1 MPLKN
6 ITVFSTRH
14 GNDPLPGGGTVF
26 RLNSVVGHEG
36 EILDFIHVHA
46 GNVWQRFVRVGGN
59 TWVGSKLYVDN
70 QPRFHRRNILK
81 YKQYQLGVDGVHRIG
96 AIRVAAV
103 EAELYL
109 RDHLGGVL
117 FVEKDVPILTEEL
130 AAIRN
135 AEIRGEPV
143 HVPEPRLIPEQV
155 PVNWFAA
162 RLNVNPAAEVAMPQF
177 RPAMQRAQVLANLD
191 DIHMMHQIAEE
202 RILAAKKP
210 PRVLKE
216 QPAINIQ
223 SIADKEILAFEKKI
237 NAKQDIDVCSFF
249 TISEQGNVHRKFG
262 TICHSDL
269 FGGERPR
276 ALIYD
281 EVRAYYRTSNCQLEY
296 AEYVDYLINKSVFK
310 GCFNTELDSALDTG
324 VTYDLD
330 EPGIMVYASAI
341 MLRQP
346 SEHAHQMGDVA
357 LFARSITD
365 GDWIAAWVLAQ
376 LFSEEKQGVFTR
388 GYWENRHRLFGETFS
403 FEGMAKFFNKGPIP
417 KDNAYW
423 KPAKEWD
430 GSGRW
435 QTSDNLTGDCPGRS
449 VSDTLAEMFPGLNRW
464 GDDDK
469 KYTRDDVIKVYNKYK
484 EMGNA

>member
-6 ITVFSTRH
+6 IAAFFTR
-14 GNDPLPGGGTVF
+14 NVNCPLPNGAVF
-26 RLNSVVGHEG
+26 RLSPNRDKIGCIV
-36 EILDFIHVHA
+36 DFAYIHANNEWQKFLRIGPIRWTASRVHDD
-46 GNVWQRFVRVGGN
+46 
-59 TWVGSKLYVDN
+59 LEL
-70 QPRFHRRNILK
+70 RFHKRYILK
-81 YKQYQLGVDGVHRIG
+81 FKEYQLGVDGVHRIG
-96 AIRVAAV
+96 AIRVSAFQ
-103 EAELYL
+103 AEVYL
-109 RDHLGGVL
+109 KGLLGGEL
-117 FVEKDVPILTEEL
+117 NSDVINVHTEEL
-130 AAIRN
+130 LAIRD
-135 AEIRGEPV
+135 AEVVGFAEEGINVRADLAVFRDDIPN
-143 HVPEPRLIPEQV
+143 PEL
-155 PVNWFAA
+155 
-162 RLNVNPAAEVAMPQF
+162 EVAMPQF
-177 RPAMQRAQVLANLD
+177 RPAPRPQVLANLD
-191 DIHMMHQIAEE
+191 GIARMNQIADK
-202 RILAAKKP
+202 RILAAK
-210 PRVLKE
+210 E
-216 QPAINIQ
+216 QPAVNIQ
-223 SIADKEILAFEKKI
+223 AIADKEILAFEKKI

-269 FGGERPR
+269 FGGEHPR

-281 EVRAYYRTSNCQLEY
+281 EVRSYYRRSNCQLEY

-310 GCFNTELDSALDTG
+310 GCFNTELDAALDTG

-346 SEHAHQMGDVA
+346 SEHAHQMEDVA

-423 KPAKEWD
+423 KPAREWD

-449 VSDTLAEMFPGLNRW
+449 VSDTLAEMFPGMNRW